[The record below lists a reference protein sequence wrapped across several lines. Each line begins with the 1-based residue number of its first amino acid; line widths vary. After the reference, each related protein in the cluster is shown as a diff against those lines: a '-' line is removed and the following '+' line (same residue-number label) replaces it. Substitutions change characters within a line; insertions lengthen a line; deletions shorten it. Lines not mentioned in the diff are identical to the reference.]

1 MFLKKRVVELLRGV
15 EVLQGLAEED
25 LERFASAGRKVSFG
39 EGDIL
44 LDEGDPPP
52 GFYVVAEGELR
63 VFLPREL
70 KGRKEHRVSDVELN
84 RLREGD
90 CFGEYSL
97 IDRKPA
103 SATIRGVRA
112 GSLVHITTETFL
124 RILEGDDRIGKTVY
138 RNLLHLL
145 VRRLRTREKEYDFVL
160 VSG

>member
-1 MFLKKRVVELLRGV
+1 MFLKKQVVSLLGDV
-15 EVLQGLAEED
+15 EVLQDLEVED
-25 LERFASAGRKVSFG
+25 LERFAGACRKVSFG
-39 EGDIL
+39 EGDL
-44 LDEGDPPP
+44 VLEEGDPPP

-70 KGRKEHRVSDVELN
+70 KGRKEHRVSDVDLN

-103 SATIRGVRA
+103 SASIRGARA
-112 GSLVHITTETFL
+112 GSAMHITTEDFL

-138 RNLLHLL
+138 RNLLRIL
-145 VRRLRTREKEYDFVL
+145 VRRLRKREKEYDFIL

>member
-1 MFLKKRVVELLRGV
+1 MFLKKRVVKLLGDV
-15 EVLQGLAEED
+15 DVLRDLESED
-25 LERFASAGRKVSFG
+25 LERFAGACRKVSFG
-39 EGDIL
+39 EGDVVL
-44 LDEGDPPP
+44 NEGDPPP

-70 KGRKEHRVSDVELN
+70 KGRREHRVSDVELN

-103 SATIRGVRA
+103 SASIRGVRA
-112 GSLVHITTETFL
+112 GSAIHVATEDFL
-124 RILEGDDRIGKTVY
+124 RILDGDDRIGRIVY
-138 RNLLHLL
+138 RNLLRIL
-145 VRRLRTREKEYDFVL
+145 VQRLRKREKEYDFIL